1 VCRKKVT
8 ASGAILGAAA
18 SMRTLRSRLNPIALA
33 GIGVYAALISLPA
46 TGLCAREQH
55 THANGEA
62 CPMHRQAPAAA
73 PASESHHT
81 HHGPDH
87 DSAVSVPDVAATAA
101 RIECGCAAEQRSFLI
116 GHVGLLGPAATLD
129 PLALTATLI
138 RPALKSLHSRA
149 FEPLSPPPRLARS

>member
-1 VCRKKVT
+1 
-8 ASGAILGAAA
+8 
-18 SMRTLRSRLNPIALA
+18 MRTLRSRLNPIALA

-73 PASESHHT
+73 PDAASASESHHT
-81 HHGPDH
+81 HHAPNH
-87 DSAVSVPDVAATAA
+87 VSAVSVPDVAATAA

-129 PLALTATLI
+129 PPALAATLI
-138 RPALKSLHSRA
+138 HPALKSLHSRT
-149 FEPLSPPPRLARS
+149 FEPISPPPRLARS